1 MMPSNTI
8 VRDDKGDVT
17 LCLCGRNVP
26 EGEMVLCEEC
36 DTWQHIVCYYPS
48 ELIPAVHFC
57 EGCGSKYLDAK
68 RNAKRQKLEPQSAF
82 QNDNTSNATEAQ
94 PSDPSVAQAI
104 SNQRQGAASPDLGSP
119 DNPSVVPTIGEQEGC
134 SCDEPVTFTSSKKIA
149 GDNFET
155 GQAITTKIDA
165 AAAVGGCQ
173 QAASGAAKPG
183 ATIMDLVSDTEA
195 DYVKVKVKAKIEPDD
210 NQSLEN
216 VSTLS
221 SQRMT
226 TAASVIDVCSFPP
239 TPNSLMTP
247 TSTTPS
253 MAPQPTCLGHS
264 PLGASTAPQL
274 VSNATTFVFIDS
286 QNRELRRRTFEDLGG
301 RLNVGTLFGQAIRA
315 DLIDKS
321 DESAILSVSVRGFD
335 ETFEIPKYDKPD
347 FARLMQ
353 RIQAAGLCMVEIRL
367 S

>member
-1 MMPSNTI
+1 MMPSNPI

-48 ELIPAVHFC
+48 DLVPAVHFC
-57 EGCGSKYLDAK
+57 EDCGSKYLDAK
-68 RNAKRQKLEPQSAF
+68 RDAKRQKLEPQSAF
-82 QNDNTSNATEAQ
+82 PSCDVSNAMEAR
-94 PSDPSVAQAI
+94 PSDRPVAQAI
-104 SNQRQGAASPDLGSP
+104 FNQRQCAASPDLGSP
-119 DNPSVVPTIGEQEGC
+119 SIPNVIPTIVEQESC
-134 SCDEPVTFTSSKKIA
+134 SCDEPATFASSKNITR
-149 GDNFET
+149 DNFET

-165 AAAVGGCQ
+165 AVAVGGCQ
-173 QAASGAAKPG
+173 QTVPVVAKSG
-183 ATIMDLVSDTEA
+183 ATIMDLVDDTEA
-195 DYVKVKVKAKIEPDD
+195 DYVKLKVKVKIEPDD
-210 NQSLEN
+210 NRSLDA
-216 VSTLS
+216 STLS
-221 SQRMT
+221 SRCMT
-226 TAASVIDVCSFPP
+226 TAASVTDVCTFPP
-239 TPNSLMTP
+239 ISNSLMTP

-253 MAPQPTCLGHS
+253 MAPQPACSGHS
-264 PLGASTAPQL
+264 PPGASTTPQL
-274 VSNATTFVFIDS
+274 ASGATTFVFIDS

-315 DLIDKS
+315 DLIDKF
-321 DESAILSVSVRGFD
+321 DESAILSVSIRGFD

-353 RIQAAGLCMVEIRL
+353 RIQAVGLCMVEVRL